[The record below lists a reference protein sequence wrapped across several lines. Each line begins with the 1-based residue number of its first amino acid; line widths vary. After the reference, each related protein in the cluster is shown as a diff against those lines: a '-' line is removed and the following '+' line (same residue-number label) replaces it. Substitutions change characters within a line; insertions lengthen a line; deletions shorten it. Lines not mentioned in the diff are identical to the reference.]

1 MMYIL
6 WLLLYNVSINSITGF
21 QMQTIEFHGKAK
33 EVLEQLNPKELIE
46 LRRQAYMRHPQ
57 DHEYNRAQRILQT
70 QVIAVLAQK
79 GH

>member
-1 MMYIL
+1 VYNL
-6 WLLLYNVSINSITGF
+6 WLLLYNVSINKTTGF
-21 QMQTIEFHGKAK
+21 QMQTIEVHGKTQ
-33 EVLEQLNPKELIE
+33 EVLEQLNSKELIE
-46 LRRQAYMRHPQ
+46 LRRQAYMRRPQ